1 MRYLLLA
8 CLSIFQVGTVSAEL
22 VASQLVRAGDILT
35 EQNIELSEGHDASA
49 KQAILGM
56 AAKRT
61 IYPGQAIKLT
71 NVEPASIVKR
81 NQIVTIKYRF
91 NGLEITTSAR
101 AMSDASAS
109 ANVNVLNIQSKQIV
123 SGVVQNEGWVLV
135 Q

>member
-1 MRYLLLA
+1 MRYLLLT
-8 CLSIFQVGTVSAEL
+8 CLSIFQVGTASAEL

-35 EQNIELSEGHDASA
+35 EQNVEVSEGDDASA
-49 KQAILGM
+49 KQAVLGM
-56 AAKRT
+56 AARRT
-61 IYPGQAIKLT
+61 IYPGQTIKPA
-71 NVEPASIVKR
+71 NVEPPSIVKR
-81 NQIVTIKYRF
+81 NQIVTIKYRY